1 MEGLVDIVAHERIE
15 VKNEAFKT
23 FAHGNFAFLLINR
36 PKIGV
41 QKNLGVFHNICIFV
55 HIQI

>member
-41 QKNLGVFHNICIFV
+41 
-55 HIQI
+55 